1 MEECTEKSD
10 EEASLVE
17 SDIPGGASLNGR
29 KPEELTVPQ
38 LKRWLQCRKASLK
51 GKKSDLVAR

>member
-1 MEECTEKSD
+1 MEECPEESD
-10 EEASLVE
+10 EDASLVE
-17 SDIPGGASLNGR
+17 SDIAGASLNGR